1 MACQLLPAE
10 RAPPG
15 EKPKPPQGYRLV
27 AVVVTM
33 AYLQCLITAPGTIGS
48 PYFLLV
54 LFATRLLLLS
64 PLLIASMLQR
74 QSVSN
79 SEQHFGNVMY
89 RTHIITIVF
98 AGWYIM
104 EQGAWRPKSLDE
116 AIKVLHRNHA
126 ISALGYDLVISLVS
140 LGAYIVLGRIQTT

>member
-10 RAPPG
+10 GPTPE
-15 EKPKPPQGYRLV
+15 EKLKPPQEYRLV

-33 AYLQCLITAPGTIGS
+33 AYLQCLITAPGTTGS
-48 PYFLLV
+48 PYFLLT
-54 LFATRLLLLS
+54 LFATRILLLS

-74 QSVSN
+74 QSTSN
-79 SEQHFGNVMY
+79 PQHQHFGNVMF
-89 RTHIITIVF
+89 RTHIVTIVG

-104 EQGAWRPKSLDE
+104 EQGAWRPKSVDE
-116 AIKVLHRNHA
+116 AIKVLNHNHA

-140 LGAYIVLGRIQTT
+140 LGVYIVLGRI